1 MVVIRVVYVCMYSV
15 LYELVYVLIEMMKL
29 MFDYICMYTLN
40 LWMNNDVGL
49 FVCIYMYISYTS

>member
-1 MVVIRVVYVCMYSV
+1 MYSV

-29 MFDYICMYTLN
+29 MFDYIYMYTLN